1 MDTSIYMCIYNEE
14 ICGAKMEYDENEM
27 ASLLQDIDTKY

>member
-1 MDTSIYMCIYNEE
+1 MIYIYICVCVYKYVRYNEE

-27 ASLLQDIDTKY
+27 ARY